1 MSSQK
6 GNDKS
11 SPVIGTLGELGGGER
26 THCRNPFV
34 LVHIPRHQSHPSTEA
49 IQLMTAKRSTATS
62 FSLGLPSTAVTVVK
76 KRSVSSQHDGRH
88 LQLPTTRWTP
98 PHFPIPSE
106 RKRHKERSRSS
117 FQTRGH
123 CRSSRAANSLTDWI
137 SSAVPFAWLKYAK
150 FVSTTFRSAL
160 PASWRCAT
168 DAHSLLL
175 RHCFRL
181 RLAFV
186 AFPTVSPS
194 SSSRS

>member
-1 MSSQK
+1 MAKESQ
-6 GNDKS
+6 
-11 SPVIGTLGELGGGER
+11 LF
-26 THCRNPFV
+26 CRCTVTKETFLAAPFRGRV
-34 LVHIPRHQSHPSTEA
+34 PFIIIHTEA
-49 IQLMTAKRSTATS
+49 HKASI
-62 FSLGLPSTAVTVVK
+62 
-76 KRSVSSQHDGRH
+76 RSVSSQHDGRH
-88 LQLPTTRWTP
+88 LQLPTTRWTL

-106 RKRHKERSRSS
+106 RKRHKEHSRSS
-117 FQTRGH
+117 FQTGGH

-137 SSAVPFAWLKYAK
+137 SSAVPFVWLKYAK
-150 FVSTTFRSAL
+150 FVLTTFRSAL